1 MTVEMIEPE
10 QPADKMD
17 VALQTVQS
25 GLANIHKIEAGLA
38 ELAKTHPANLV
49 VDVTTPKG
57 MAEAVAA
64 RRAWREPRVAVENAR
79 KQAKAP
85 ILELGR
91 ELDAFAAGLTT
102 RLLAGEKNYDEQI
115 AVEVERKEALKREAA
130 EKEAQ
135 RVQAIKDAIA
145 MRFASKPAR
154 LFSADATTLGD
165 VILAMV
171 AEPIDVATYAEFEPD
186 ARQAQATALDVLRGM
201 QATAQA
207 REEEQ
212 ERQRLLA
219 EENARQQAELA
230 AQREAF
236 EREQKAARMQQEAAQ
251 RASEL
256 AQAQREAAERE
267 ERRKVED
274 AQRAER
280 ERIAAEQKVLDDAKR
295 AEADRLAAIE
305 RQRLD
310 EEAAAERARLA
321 RVAAEAAAAAEALRL
336 QNEAKAEKERKRLS
350 RELARADAVRQA
362 GPRLLALLKQFVEI
376 SAGPLRDEAVALIN
390 EVEGK
395 E

>member
-1 MTVEMIEPE
+1 MTVEMIEPT
-10 QPADKMD
+10 QPDKMD

-38 ELAKTHPANLV
+38 ELDKTHPANLV

-79 KQAKAP
+79 KAAKAP

-91 ELDAFAAGLTT
+91 ELDTFAAGLTK
-102 RLLAGEKNYDEQI
+102 RLLEGEKNYDEQI
-115 AVEVERKEALKREAA
+115 TVEVERKEALKREAA
-130 EKEAQ
+130 EKEAA
-135 RVQAIKDAIA
+135 RVQGHKDRIA
-145 MRFASKPAR
+145 LLFTSAAAR
-154 LFSADATTLGD
+154 LFGAPSAKIEERLQA
-165 VILAMV
+165 IV
-171 AEPIDVATYAEFEPD
+171 AEPIAGFEEFEGD
-186 ARQAQATALDVLRGM
+186 ARAAQQAALDTLRPM
-201 QATAQA
+201 LAEAQA
-207 REEEQ
+207 REAEA

-230 AQREAF
+230 VQREAF
-236 EREQKAARMQQEAAQ
+236 EREQKAARMQAEAQQ
-251 RASEL
+251 RAAEL

-280 ERIAAEQKVLDDAKR
+280 ERIAAEQKALDDAKR
-295 AEADRLAAIE
+295 AEADRLAALE

-321 RVAAEAAAAAEALRL
+321 QVAAEAAAAAEALRK

-362 GPRLLALLKQFVEI
+362 GPRLLAALK
-376 SAGPLRDEAVALIN
+376 VALAQEDGWMDVARDLIA
-390 EVEGK
+390 EVEGAA